1 MRNSTGSG
9 GAPETK
15 MLTVRGVEMAYQ
27 DAGSG
32 WPIVFLHG
40 GAGSMY
46 MWRNV
51 MPHLTPYARCVAVD
65 LVGTGESGRMNGVS
79 ETNPYSWTTHVDY
92 LDEFLAHCGIVGDV
106 TLVMHGWASVV
117 GLMWAS
123 QNGDRVS
130 GLAYMEAITRPLA
143 WHEIPASFRELVKV
157 ARSVDGERYVMESDE
172 YLDTC
177 LVDQVSSPLPSN
189 VKEEYRRNLGA
200 AGEERR
206 AQLVALTEIPIG
218 GQPSE
223 SASDIRQMGKWLKTT
238 PIPKLLILGEPGYL
252 ITEFGRRTAA
262 QIPQQ
267 TVARVS
273 GAHLLP
279 EESPDVVGRFLRLW
293 WQQLP

>member
-1 MRNSTGSG
+1 
-9 GAPETK
+9 
-15 MLTVRGVEMAYQ
+15 
-27 DAGSG
+27 
-32 WPIVFLHG
+32 
-40 GAGSMY
+40 
-46 MWRNV
+46 
-51 MPHLTPYARCVAVD
+51 
-65 LVGTGESGRMNGVS
+65 
-79 ETNPYSWTTHVDY
+79 
-92 LDEFLAHCGIVGDV
+92 
-106 TLVMHGWASVV
+106 
-117 GLMWAS
+117 
-123 QNGDRVS
+123 
-130 GLAYMEAITRPLA
+130 LA
-143 WHEIPASFRELVKV
+143 WHEIPASFRDLVKIV
-157 ARSVDGERYVMESDE
+157 RSVDGERYVLESDE

-177 LVDQVSSPLPSN
+177 LVDQVSTPLPSS

-223 SASDIRQMGKWLKTT
+223 SASDIRQMGKWLKKTS
-238 PIPKLLILGEPGYL
+238 IPKLLILGEPGYL
-252 ITEFGRRTAA
+252 ITDFGRRTAT